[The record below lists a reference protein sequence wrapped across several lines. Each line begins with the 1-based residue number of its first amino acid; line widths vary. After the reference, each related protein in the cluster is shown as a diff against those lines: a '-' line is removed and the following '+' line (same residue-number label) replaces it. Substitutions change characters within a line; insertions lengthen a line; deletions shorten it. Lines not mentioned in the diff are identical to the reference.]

1 MKKSIIICGIL
12 FGLLVVCTGAFAC
25 QITYTLI
32 DSAGKAQEFTSGNTI
47 SLVKGETYTLRID
60 FDEDHR
66 NCKVPPDQT
75 AFLLNDRIWE
85 YGKTNLPLQLLE
97 PAKWQIVSS
106 RSNIGTLQFK
116 AVQSGSYSL
125 EILRECTKEGYEG
138 VLRLTIT

>member
-1 MKKSIIICGIL
+1 MKKSIIICGVL
-12 FGLLVVCTGAFAC
+12 FGLVAVCTSASAC

-32 DSAGKAQEFTSGNTI
+32 DAGGKAQEFTSGNTI

-75 AFLLNDRIWE
+75 VFFLNDRSWE

-116 AVQSGSYSL
+116 AVQSGSFVL
-125 EILRECTKEGYEG
+125 EILRDCTKEGYEG
-138 VLRLTIT
+138 VLKIQIT